1 MRVLVADQESDMLE
15 ALARTFDVDVATSKA
30 TCIDLLRA
38 NDFDVIVAGER
49 LSDGS
54 GLELLSHV
62 GQRWPAVLRILSIE
76 PERRALLKGR
86 LGPFKLFETISW
98 PIESDKLEAVLM
110 RAGEVLARQAG
121 RPHAMP
127 TRSHSPLRTG
137 ATAPDPVGS
146 NRTGSQPASRGLPS
160 SQAPPRSPSAS
171 QGATQ
176 SNRSTS
182 QAAPRSNRDASQD
195 ASRSNQ
201 YASQD
206 ASRSNKYASQDASR
220 SNKYAS
226 QDASRSN
233 KYASQEDARRP
244 GARAAPT
251 SSAQKPRNVP
261 PSSSSKQ
268 KAPAYPPLPPKG
280 SKIVPLGSPDTAEFR
295 ILPHDYHEQS
305 MPGTLHTKR
314 ADSRKQPTLQ
324 EKAAALA
331 AEAMAAVVR
340 YIKPQ
345 SSPRKPPTKAPTRKK
360 R

>member
-1 MRVLVADQESDMLE
+1 MAQGGPQGARMHSSGNSWGKTTATMRVLVADQESDMLE

-86 LGPFKLFETISW
+86 LGPFKLFETIPW
-98 PIESDKLEAVLM
+98 PIETDKLEAVLM
-110 RAGEVLARQAG
+110 RAGEALARQAG

-127 TRSHSPLRTG
+127 IRSHSPLRTS
-137 ATAPDPVGS
+137 TASQDPSRS
-146 NRTGSQPASRGLPS
+146 NPSSSQPAPR
-160 SQAPPRSPSAS
+160 APAAPRA
-171 QGATQ
+171 
-176 SNRSTS
+176 NKSTS
-182 QAAPRSNRDASQD
+182 QDG
-195 ASRSNQ
+195 SRSNENR
-201 YASQD
+201 SQD
-206 ASRSNKYASQDASR
+206 
-220 SNKYAS
+220 
-226 QDASRSN
+226 
-233 KYASQEDARRP
+233 DARRA
-244 GARAAPT
+244 GGRTAPT
-251 SSAQKPRNVP
+251 SSARKPQITP
-261 PSSSSKQ
+261 PSSVKQ
-268 KAPAYPPLPPKG
+268 KAPAYPPLPAKG
-280 SKIVPLGSPDTAEFR
+280 SKIVPLGSPDTTEFR

-314 ADSRKQPTLQ
+314 ADSKKQPTLQ

-345 SSPRKPPTKAPTRKK
+345 SPPRKPPTKASSRKK